1 MKQIVR
7 FILKNFLA
15 RFSLV
20 LLLALS
26 MVNSVHAMEENSF
39 ATFAD
44 QSSDSDTGRHSA
56 DNTVV
61 AVVIPAP
68 VPLRRGYSSA
78 VVERVSSPITR
89 VSAVAAGSGIDPMTV
104 LHDVRVAYA
113 AHAVESASCVEDGRV
128 TPKTA
133 EIVRLT
139 AQLASATASLSD
151 VEARCDAAIGDTRI
165 ADETAKSFRV
175 QSKWQRAI
183 NQVLKENKNN
193 KIRKAQLKLG
203 QCEWGV
209 PADKATAEFRAES
222 IAHVGASVAAASTT
236 DKSEKVGGM
245 GSGGG
250 ARAEISAAPAGTEG
264 AKVAKVE
271 ILARQSVT
279 PTSSVVSGLV
289 YDGTTRIVSTD
300 DARWYNSRMGLACI
314 GLGTVMTAAVAAR
327 TGAFGVFRGGVDPRG

>member
-15 RFSLV
+15 KFSLV

-44 QSSDSDTGRHSA
+44 QGSDSDAGRHSA
-56 DNTVV
+56 DNTIV

-68 VPLRRGYSSA
+68 VPLRREYSSA
-78 VVERVSSPITR
+78 VVERVSSPITM
-89 VSAVAAGSGIDPMTV
+89 VPAVAAGSGIDPMTV
-104 LHDVRVAYA
+104 LHDARVAYA
-113 AHAVESASCVEDGRV
+113 AHAVESAFGVEDGRV

-139 AQLASATASLSD
+139 AQLAAATASLSD
-151 VEARCDAAIGDTRI
+151 VEARHEAAIGDTRI

-183 NQVLKENKNN
+183 NQVLKKNKNE
-193 KIRKAQLKLG
+193 KARKAVLKLG

-209 PADKATAEFRAES
+209 PADKATAEFRAEF
-222 IAHVGASVAAASTT
+222 IAHAGASVAAASTT

-250 ARAEISAAPAGTEG
+250 GGARAEISAAPAGTEG
-264 AKVAKVE
+264 AKVARAE
-271 ILARQSVT
+271 ILARQPVA
-279 PTSSVVSGLV
+279 PVVVSGEN
-289 YDGTTRIVSTD
+289 
-300 DARWYNSRMGLACI
+300 WYQTRMGLVGI
-314 GLGTVMTAAVAAR
+314 GLGTVMTAAAVAAR